1 MRRRI
6 SYSRITAAAAAA
18 VLMIFCFDFIR
29 RKASSPPTDEE
40 LNNSIIVSE
49 KDDGYSEQPQT
60 ENDQSD
66 DMIEQ
71 PDFSDESGRSVRYH
85 YITADRSEIGKGPL
99 VLINND
105 HKIDSSVYIPDI
117 TSINSQKQTGSY
129 KLAYMDLTADRSIIS
144 SLNMMFDDFYSK
156 YSVKDVT
163 VASSYVS
170 FDGQS
175 EKYSEKAGEYI
186 TSDDMFSPGCSEH
199 QTGCAVDLLIVSDS
213 MTITKFDGTGDYSW
227 ITSNCAR
234 YGFIQRYPTGK
245 ENKTGVSEMPGHFR
259 YVGAP
264 HSYIMHDRGITL
276 EEYLD
281 ILKGYSY
288 DTQHYIFETDDY
300 EYEMYYVPAAAGKTE
315 IPVPYEYQYSVSGNN
330 TDGFIVT
337 MSILKRSGKVLAEDE
352 DDVLSDSEDPDLL

>member
-6 SYSRITAAAAAA
+6 SYSRIAGAAAAA

-29 RKASSPPTDEE
+29 RKVSSPPTDEE
-40 LNNSIIVSE
+40 LNSSIIVSE
-49 KDDGYSEQPQT
+49 KDSDVTDKPQPESEQ
-60 ENDQSD
+60 SVS
-66 DMIEQ
+66 MIEQ

-85 YITADRSEIGKGPL
+85 YITADSSEIGKGPL
-99 VLINND
+99 VLVNND

-129 KLAYMDLTADRSIIS
+129 KLAYMDLTADRSILS
-144 SLNMMFDDFYSK
+144 ALNMMFDDFYSK
-156 YSVKDVT
+156 YSIKDVT
-163 VASSYVS
+163 VASSYVP
-170 FDGQS
+170 FDVQS
-175 EKYSEKAGEYI
+175 EKYTEKTGDYI

-199 QTGCAVDLLIVSDS
+199 QTGCSVDLLIVSDS
-213 MTITKFDGTGDYSW
+213 MSITKFDGTGNYSW

-234 YGFIQRYPTGK
+234 YGFIQRYPSGK

-264 HSYIMHDRGITL
+264 HSYIMNDRGITL

-300 EYEMYYVPAAAGKTE
+300 EYEMYYVPAGAGKTE

-337 MSILKRSGKVLAEDE
+337 MSILKRSEKMLAEDE
-352 DDVLSDSEDPDLL
+352 NDEPADSDETDLL